1 VFSQQTAAPAGLRG
15 TPAPIDPARL
25 AGALAPHGSSRML
38 PREAYVDPVV
48 LAWEHA
54 NFFTGW
60 ICVGRADDLDAS
72 GKQTA
77 ISLGGSGVLLTRAE
91 DGALHAFANVCRH
104 RGHELLPC
112 GSSTSKR
119 GIVCPY
125 HAWSYRLDGSL
136 LAAPGFRDVE
146 GFEPDQFGLIELPSV
161 DWHGWVFVDTSRVAG
176 DFPEHVGALE
186 DIVAP
191 YRPGKLRALA
201 THEYEIAANWKI
213 IVENY
218 QECYHC
224 SMIHPELCSVS
235 PPESG
240 ANLDLPGDWV
250 GGWMALRDEADT
262 MSLDGKSAGVV
273 IDGLDAT
280 EQRTVMYIAMFPN
293 LLISL
298 HPDYVMTHRL
308 TPLAVDRTFVE
319 CAWLFPEAVAE
330 RDGFDPSYAVDF
342 WDITNRQDWS
352 ACESVQRGLSS
363 EHAVPGPLA
372 PEEDGVQHFV
382 ARVARGYS
390 GQPEP
395 ARKTLLPS
403 T

>member
-1 VFSQQTAAPAGLRG
+1 
-15 TPAPIDPARL
+15 
-25 AGALAPHGSSRML
+25 
-38 PREAYVDPVV
+38 
-48 LAWEHA
+48 
-54 NFFTGW
+54 
-60 ICVGRADDLDAS
+60 
-72 GKQTA
+72 
-77 ISLGGSGVLLTRAE
+77 
-91 DGALHAFANVCRH
+91 
-104 RGHELLPC
+104 
-112 GSSTSKR
+112 
-119 GIVCPY
+119 
-125 HAWSYRLDGSL
+125 
-136 LAAPGFRDVE
+136 
-146 GFEPDQFGLIELPSV
+146 
-161 DWHGWVFVDTSRVAG
+161 VFVDTSRVAG
-176 DFPEHVGALE
+176 EFSEHVGALE
-186 DIVAP
+186 DIVLPYAP
-191 YRPGKLRALA
+191 ERLRVLA
-201 THEYEIAANWKI
+201 RHEYEIAANWKI

-224 SMIHPELCSVS
+224 SMIHPELCQVS

-273 IDGLDAT
+273 IDGLGAT
-280 EQRTVMYIAMFPN
+280 EQRTVMYVAMFPN
-293 LLISL
+293 LLVSL

-319 CAWLFPEAVAE
+319 CAWLFPETVAE
-330 RDGFDPSYAVDF
+330 QDDFDPSYAVDF

-372 PEEDGVQHFV
+372 PEEDGVAQFV
-382 ARVARGYS
+382 ARIARGYL
-390 GQPEP
+390 GQAEP

>member
-1 VFSQQTAAPAGLRG
+1 
-15 TPAPIDPARL
+15 
-25 AGALAPHGSSRML
+25 
-38 PREAYVDPVV
+38 
-48 LAWEHA
+48 
-54 NFFTGW
+54 
-60 ICVGRADDLDAS
+60 
-72 GKQTA
+72 
-77 ISLGGSGVLLTRAE
+77 
-91 DGALHAFANVCRH
+91 
-104 RGHELLPC
+104 
-112 GSSTSKR
+112 
-119 GIVCPY
+119 
-125 HAWSYRLDGSL
+125 
-136 LAAPGFRDVE
+136 
-146 GFEPDQFGLIELPSV
+146 
-161 DWHGWVFVDTSRVAG
+161 
-176 DFPEHVGALE
+176 
-186 DIVAP
+186 
-191 YRPGKLRALA
+191 
-201 THEYEIAANWKI
+201 
-213 IVENY
+213 
-218 QECYHC
+218 
-224 SMIHPELCSVS
+224 
-235 PPESG
+235 
-240 ANLDLPGDWV
+240 
-250 GGWMALRDEADT
+250 

-319 CAWLFPEAVAE
+319 CAWLFPEVVAE